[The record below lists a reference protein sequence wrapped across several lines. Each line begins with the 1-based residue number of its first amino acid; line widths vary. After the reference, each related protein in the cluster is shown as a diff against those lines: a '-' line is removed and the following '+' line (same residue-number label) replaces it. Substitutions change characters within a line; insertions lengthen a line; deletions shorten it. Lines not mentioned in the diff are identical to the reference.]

1 MLSEHFTQSSD
12 PDLKMKGIEEVK
24 HFLRADR
31 PQSAAILSLAND
43 LAALKAKTV
52 TDSRSFEDTNLGR
65 LPPEILLKIL
75 ADVVPN
81 CKECFRQRDLLKLC
95 MVCKRLYQ
103 LTKTADLYREIRL
116 TEKCC
121 PLPSVNI
128 FEAMLDVSGAQ
139 LRKVTFNLRSF
150 EMLSRP
156 VLEKRCNTIKEIEV
170 EEQDRIGPRP
180 EIWLKMSKSH
190 LPALTHFTHF
200 RYSKMSIRFTLAP
213 MEQKDMPF
221 PSRIQSIDFL
231 WCDPEGSILL
241 EQKSFGRAAG
251 IFMGRFQNLKRVR
264 NKMYSL
270 LNCTESVMEMAK
282 EGLGEYTLISQC
294 EVSWRKEEGEIVLE
308 VARND

>member
-65 LPPEILLKIL
+65 LPPEILLMIL
-75 ADVVPN
+75 GYVVPN
-81 CKECFRQRDLLKLC
+81 CKECFRQRDLLQLG
-95 MVCKRLYQ
+95 MVCKRLYE

-139 LRKVTFNLRSF
+139 LRKVTFDPRSM
-150 EMLSRP
+150 EMLSHA
-156 VLEKRCNTIKEIEV
+156 VLEKCLNTIKEIEV
-170 EEQDRIGPRP
+170 VEQGKKGPWP
-180 EIWLKMSKSH
+180 ETWLKISKLN
-190 LPALTHFTHF
+190 LPALTRLELRF
-200 RYSKMSIRFTLAP
+200 SKISTRFTLAP
-213 MEQKDMPF
+213 MEYKDMPF
-221 PSRIQSIDFL
+221 DSRIQSIDFL
-231 WCDPEGSILL
+231 WRDTEGSISI
-241 EQKSFGRAAG
+241 EPKSFGQAAG
-251 IFMGRFQNLKRVR
+251 AFMGRYQSLKRVR
-264 NKMYSL
+264 NKMNSL
-270 LNCTESVMEMAK
+270 LNCTESVIEMAK
-282 EGLGEYTLISQC
+282 EGLGEYSSFSQC
-294 EVSWRKEEGEIVLE
+294 EVSWRMEEGEIVLE